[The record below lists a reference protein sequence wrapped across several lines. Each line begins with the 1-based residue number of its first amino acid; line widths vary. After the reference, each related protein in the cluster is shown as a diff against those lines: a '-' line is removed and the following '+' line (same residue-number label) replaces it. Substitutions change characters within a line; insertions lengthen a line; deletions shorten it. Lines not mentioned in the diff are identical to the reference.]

1 MDKHDKDD
9 LVILQISRVTEMSD
23 SGEELAGLTCEPT
36 WKMGKG

>member
-23 SGEELAGLTCEPT
+23 SGEEIGGPDL
-36 WKMGKG
+36 KMGKG